1 MAKELNPTENIE
13 KLTDIQR
20 HVTQQRG
27 TEAPLAANYCTTSAK
42 GYTNACAVTSH
53 FLSQSRSLI
62 LAVAGRVSI
71 SL

>member
-20 HVTQQRG
+20 HVTHSGGRKRL
-27 TEAPLAANYCTTSAK
+27 LAANYCTTSAK
-42 GYTNACAVTSH
+42 GYTNACAATSH